1 MSLHDRSWIWNP
13 EWKESPNE
21 DSAGGFVH
29 FRKEIDLDNCPSQ
42 AIFINITADTRYKLY
57 VNSQFVH
64 NGPVKGDSQVWYYD
78 ELDIQPYL
86 KAGRNIIAVRVLRL
100 YHGTRFGTSF
110 PRMPQGGL
118 RIQHSRD
125 LNDPPIKFS
134 IETNDSWQTAV
145 DISSSLPIIED
156 DMFLHIFEEVDRRND
171 SMLRWISA
179 KPHKIFTAFGL
190 LSSWRLSPR
199 QIPFASFRPA
209 SFCAIHNVQSS
220 SDSVGENDW
229 GACLLSNIRS
239 NNSPIR
245 LAAGTTHHI
254 ELEVSHHLTAFLSFH
269 FGQPQSPG
277 AEFKITYSECYEDIP
292 DNPQF
297 RQKVDRRDTSKQ
309 LLGPYDTFK
318 FGARECKPENLSPTY
333 HEAGEDMM
341 IFEPFHFRTF
351 RFIALDIKVPSNSDL
366 IFHGIQITRTNYP
379 LNILAQ
385 FSPTGKDKSI
395 PVKRMWETS
404 ILTLENCMHD
414 CYEDCPFYEQL
425 QYAMD
430 TRSSA
435 LFTFYL
441 SGDDR
446 LARQAITQI
455 RNSFQPSI
463 GLTASRAPCEHL
475 QVIPNFSLFWVCMV
489 ADHFLHYG
497 DTTFTSQFLPICDGV
512 LDSFRRR
519 LDPEMRLVRSYE
531 TDDFWDFVDW
541 TEAWKPRGIPP
552 AGKRTGF
559 QTFSS
564 SLYAYTL
571 RQIAPV
577 LEHNGR
583 KGVAEEYKQRA
594 IEIAASIR
602 QHCFD
607 GEYFT
612 DGLAKSA
619 PNSECSQHN
628 QVWAILS
635 CAVTGDDARNLL
647 LKTLLRKDLTTP
659 SIAMSFYTLRAL
671 SLVGGDLYDSH
682 FHDFWNPWIE
692 QLSNNVTTWVED
704 NVSQRSECHA
714 WGSAPIYE
722 FTAEVVGLKPLEP
735 GWRSISFKPRLSLF
749 ETMDSKVPIPVCG
762 SSEMAIAHVRWERK
776 GGKTV
781 SVTIDLKKGSQNIDI
796 PIRLSHL
803 NGQEEVVG
811 SPFARDFDISLD
823 GSSLEK

>member
-13 EWKESPNE
+13 EWKETLNE

-29 FRKEIDLDNCPSQ
+29 FRKEIDLDDCPSQ
-42 AIFINITADTRYKLY
+42 AIFISITADTRYKLY
-57 VNSQFVH
+57 INSKFVH
-64 NGPVKGDSQVWYYD
+64 YGPVKGDSQAWYYD
-78 ELDIQPYL
+78 ELNIQPYL

-110 PRMPQGGL
+110 PRMPKGGL
-118 RIQHSRD
+118 RIQHTRD
-125 LNDPPIKFS
+125 LNEPPIGFS
-134 IETNDSWQTAV
+134 IETNDSWKSAV
-145 DISSSLPIIED
+145 DTSSFLPIIED
-156 DMFLHIFEEVDRRND
+156 DLFLHIFEEVDRRND
-171 SMLRWISA
+171 STLRWISA

-190 LSSWRLSPR
+190 LSPWRLSPR
-199 QIPFASFRPA
+199 QIPFAHLRQA
-209 SFCAIHNVQSS
+209 SFCAIHNVRSS

-229 GACLLSNIRS
+229 QACLLNKASS
-239 NNSPIR
+239 SNSPIR

-254 ELEVSHHLTAFLSFH
+254 ELEVNHHLTAFLSFH
-269 FGQPQSPG
+269 FEQPQSPG
-277 AEFKITYSECYEDIP
+277 AELKITYSECYEDIP
-292 DNPQF
+292 ENPQF
-297 RQKVDRRDTSKQ
+297 RQKFDRRDTSKN
-309 LLGPYDTFK
+309 LLGPYDTFI
-318 FGARECKPENLSPTY
+318 FGSRGSEQEDPSLAH
-333 HEAGEDMM
+333 HEAGEDMV

-379 LNILAQ
+379 LNVLAQ
-385 FSPTGKDKSI
+385 FSPGGKDTSL
-395 PVKRMWETS
+395 PVQRMWDTS

-435 LFTFYL
+435 LFTYYL

-446 LARQAITQI
+446 LARQAIVQI
-455 RNSFQPSI
+455 RNSFQPAL

-475 QVIPNFSLFWVCMV
+475 QIIPNFSLFWICMV
-489 ADHFLHYG
+489 SDHFLHYG
-497 DTTFTSQFLPICDGV
+497 DMAFTSDFLPVCDAV

-519 LDPEMRLVRSYE
+519 LDPELGLVRCYE
-531 TDDFWDFVDW
+531 NDDFWDFVDW
-541 TEAWKPRGIPP
+541 TEPWKPRGIPP

-559 QTFSS
+559 QTFAS

-571 RQIAPV
+571 QLIAPV
-577 LEHNGR
+577 LEHDGR

-594 IEIAASIR
+594 LGITASIR
-602 QHCFD
+602 EHCFD

-619 PNSECSQHN
+619 PKSEYSQHN
-628 QVWAILS
+628 QTWAVLS
-635 CAVTGDDARNLL
+635 GAVTGDDARDLL
-647 LKTLLRKDLTTP
+647 SRSLLRKDFTAP
-659 SIAMSFYTLRAL
+659 SIAMSFYTLRSL
-671 SLVGGDLYDSH
+671 SLVGGDLYDVH
-682 FHDFWNPWIE
+682 FLDFWSPWIE

-722 FTAEVVGLKPLEP
+722 FTAEVVGLKPLEH

-749 ETMDSKVPIPVCG
+749 DTMDSKVPIPMHG
-762 SSEMAIAHVRWERK
+762 SSEMAIAHVRWEREEEDV
-776 GGKTV
+776 V
-781 SVTIDLKKGSQNIDI
+781 SVTLELMKGGENVDI
-796 PIRLSHL
+796 PITLSL
-803 NGQEEVVG
+803 PNCQEEVVV
-811 SPFARDFDISLD
+811 SPFTRLVHVSLNC
-823 GSSLEK
+823 